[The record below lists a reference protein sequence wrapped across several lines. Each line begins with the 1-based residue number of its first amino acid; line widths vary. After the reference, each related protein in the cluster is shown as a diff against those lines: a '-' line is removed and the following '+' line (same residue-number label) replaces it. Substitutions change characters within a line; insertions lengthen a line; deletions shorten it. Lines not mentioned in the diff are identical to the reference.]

1 MAMST
6 TEPPSGE
13 SDIELLLPWYAT
25 GRLGPADTERVRR
38 ALAGDA
44 ELRRCLDLVR
54 EEQAETVL
62 ANEAV
67 AAPPARL
74 RDDLFARIDADES
87 QRVPPRAAAAT
98 PRRSLAEWLAAAVA
112 ALSPRTLAWTA
123 AGLCVVFLLQAG
135 VIGSFIAE
143 QQSGPDYRTASTG
156 GAETPGTYV
165 LVAFAPTATTADVT
179 AFLGAAKAA
188 IVDGPKPGGIYRVRI
203 ADTVLA
209 RDALEARLAELR
221 SQSSLI
227 RVALPEAGGR

>member
-1 MAMST
+1 MSM
-6 TEPPSGE
+6 TEPPSGQ

-25 GRLGPADTERVRR
+25 GRLGPADAERVRR

-44 ELRRCLDLVR
+44 ELRRRLDLVR
-54 EEQAETVL
+54 QEQAETVL
-62 ANEAV
+62 SNEAI

-74 RDDLFARIDADES
+74 RDDLFARIDADEREWAS
-87 QRVPPRAAAAT
+87 PRAAAT
-98 PRRSLAEWLAAAVA
+98 VPRRSAVEWLAAAIA

-123 AGLCVVFLLQAG
+123 AGLCIVFLLQAG

-143 QQSGPDYRTASTG
+143 QQAGPGFETASSG
-156 GAETPGTYV
+156 GVETPGTYV

-209 RDALEARLAELR
+209 RDVLEARLAVLR
-221 SQSSLI
+221 SQSGLI
-227 RVALPEAGGR
+227 RVALPEAAGR